1 MRCLDTND
9 RLDQLAAEKL
19 AFQES
24 AAEQVRYS
32 SSSQRRTTSRVL
44 LLAGNAAAVQDEVGI
59 IKAAISE
66 REKAQRLALLEEI
79 NVVQTAAHAW
89 ETIGLCEQF
98 VKGWALL
105 RFNKCLL
112 FS

>member
-9 RLDQLAAEKL
+9 RLDQLASEKL

-44 LLAGNAAAVQDEVGI
+44 LLAGNAAAVQDELGI

-66 REKAQRLALLEEI
+66 REKAQRLALL
-79 NVVQTAAHAW
+79 
-89 ETIGLCEQF
+89 
-98 VKGWALL
+98 
-105 RFNKCLL
+105 
-112 FS
+112 